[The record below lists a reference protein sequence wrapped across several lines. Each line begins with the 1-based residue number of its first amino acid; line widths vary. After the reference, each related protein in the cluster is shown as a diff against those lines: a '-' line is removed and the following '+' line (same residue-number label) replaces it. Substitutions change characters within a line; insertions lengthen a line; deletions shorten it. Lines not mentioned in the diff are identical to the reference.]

1 MRSIFSR
8 YKDLNDNNKIVLSNV
23 AGAFVV
29 KGFALFV
36 TLYTLPAYIAFFNN
50 SEVLGLWFT
59 ILSLLNWILNFD
71 LGIGNGLRNKL
82 ARALTLKNNKLIR
95 YYISSAYFS
104 IGMIV
109 LLISC
114 SFPFLLYNAD
124 LNRSLNISQT
134 ILSPHAL
141 NLSIIIVLVGVM
153 LQFWLRLICSVLYAI
168 QKSSLNNFLVLCTN
182 ILILLYAK
190 FAPSGS
196 NDSNVIAMSIVHGVA
211 VLLPLLIASFW
222 VFGGTLKFAIP
233 QWRFV
238 TQKYVREVLGLG
250 GIFFFIQIAYMI
262 IMSTNEYLI
271 TITASN
277 SDNIEYQAYYKLFSL
292 GSTIFALMLTP
303 VWSVVTKAKAEN
315 NYMWIKQTYHRFLKL
330 GILFCLGEF
339 LLIIFIRPLMYFWL
353 GNGYIDI
360 SLSYCIYFAVFGS
373 LMIFISILSSVANGV
388 GRLKSQA
395 LCFGIGALLKVPLSI
410 LLVHISGSWIGVL
423 ISNIACMGIYCI
435 AEPFIMR
442 RYLNSQIDE
451 IKTARI

>member
-1 MRSIFSR
+1 MWSLFNR
-8 YKDLNDNNKIVLSNV
+8 YNRLNDNNKIVISNV

-36 TLYTLPAYIAFFNN
+36 TLYTLPAYISFFNN

-82 ARALTLKNNKLIR
+82 ATALTINDKTLTKH
-95 YYISSAYFS
+95 YISSAYFS

-114 SFPFLLYNAD
+114 CFPFLLYNAN
-124 LNRSLNISQT
+124 LNQSLNISQD

-141 NLSIIIVLVGVM
+141 NLSIIIVLIGVM
-153 LQFWLRLICSVLYAI
+153 LQFWIRLISSVLYAL
-168 QKSSLNNFLVLCTN
+168 QKSSINNFLVLCTN

-196 NDSNVIAMSIVHGVA
+196 NDNNVIAMAIVHGVA
-211 VLLPLLIASFW
+211 VLLPLLIATFW
-222 VFGGTLKFAIP
+222 VFGGTLKYAIP
-233 QWRFV
+233 RWRFV

-271 TITASN
+271 TVTASN
-277 SDNIEYQAYYKLFSL
+277 SNNIEYQAYYKLFSL

-303 VWSVVTKAKAEN
+303 IWSVVTKAQAEN
-315 NYMWIKQTYHRFLKL
+315 NYTWIRQTYHRFLKL
-330 GILFCLGEF
+330 GFLFCMGEFILILF
-339 LLIIFIRPLMYFWL
+339 IKPLMNFWL
-353 GNGYIDI
+353 GNGYIDVSI
-360 SLSYCIYFAVFGS
+360 PYCFYFAIFGS
-373 LMIFISILSSVANGV
+373 LMIFISILSSIANGV

-395 LCFGIGALLKVPLSI
+395 LCFGTGALLKVPLAI
-410 LLVHISGSWIGVL
+410 FLVHISGSWIGVL

-435 AEPFIMR
+435 AEPYILQ
-442 RYLNSQIDE
+442 RYFNSQIN
-451 IKTARI
+451 KRKNAHN